1 VSAEADRIAAALRRS
16 PVYVDPAYAKA
27 LPAAGRDALV
37 RRIRRS
43 STPVYVVLAP
53 IVAGGTWQSSEQLA
67 TVVRSHLNRDGAYV
81 TLNADFG
88 DVFDVVMWGG
98 TDATRR
104 SAHDAGWAVSYEKR
118 YDKAPLAARL
128 GRCVELI
135 ANGQGTQAYEKESGQ
150 ALGSDRSSSP
160 SPTARPSAHDD
171 GLPLGVPIAVAAVAA
186 AAGALVWL
194 RHRRARVAVER
205 LRLPRTV
212 FGTGREADLEE
223 LRARAE
229 RELVAFGE
237 SLDGEDDR
245 PANLARALD
254 AYAAAGRTLDGA
266 LTAADLAGVLALVNL
281 GRGAAPLCYFDP
293 RHGAGTNT
301 VGWRAPGTRTKRT
314 VKACPACAGA
324 VRDRRAP
331 EVLLDGG
338 RPYYERAGLWAE
350 TGFGQFGDVVGRI
363 LDE

>member
-1 VSAEADRIAAALRRS
+1 MSAEADRIAAALRRS

-27 LPAAGRDALV
+27 LPAADRDALV

-43 STPVYVVLAP
+43 PTPVYVVLAP
-53 IVAGGTWQSSEQLA
+53 IVAGGTWQSSEQLT

-98 TDATRR
+98 TEATRR
-104 SAHDAGWAVSYEKR
+104 SAHDAGLAVSYEKR

-135 ANGQGTQAYEKESGQ
+135 ANGQGTRAYEKESRQ
-150 ALGSDRSSSP
+150 VLGPDRPSSP
-160 SPTARPSAHDD
+160 SPTARPSAHGD

-212 FGTGREADLEE
+212 FGTAREADLEE

-237 SLDGEDDR
+237 SLDDR
-245 PANLARALD
+245 PASLALD

-293 RHGAGTNT
+293 RHGEGTIT
-301 VGWRAPGTRTKRT
+301 VGWRAPGTRAKRT
-314 VKACPACAGA
+314 VKACPACAGT